1 MIQLDQLP
9 TEQQNP
15 NTACIDRLSTL
26 DMVRVINDEDKK
38 VAFAVEKELVSIAAA
53 VDAGIM
59 GYRMYL
65 HDREFRRG
73 EGIVSDSV
81 DKTIRNVGILAQQ
94 GMLQTD
100 RTILEIMQQK

>member
-1 MIQLDQLP
+1 MTKPASPQFEKSKLESPQLRIRPVLSLP
-9 TEQQNP
+9 AGAQC
-15 NTACIDRLSTL
+15 ASSHCAA
-26 DMVRVINDEDKK
+26 K
-38 VAFAVEKELVSIAAA
+38 IAAA

>member
-1 MIQLDQLP
+1 M
-9 TEQQNP
+9 
-15 NTACIDRLSTL
+15 AVLSGTIC
-26 DMVRVINDEDKK
+26 DGAKPSCAAK
-38 VAFAVEKELVSIAAA
+38 IAAA